1 MARSPAGRLSVK
13 KQSPKLALSSGVKS
27 SKGPKTRTLS
37 RTRKPDDMS
46 LEQWQIELRRQ
57 YGREQKF
64 ALKKIG
70 RESLFGDY
78 EITNPETKK
87 NYKIAVRSHEIGKNY
102 CSCPD
107 FATNGLG
114 TCKHLEFV
122 LATLEN
128 RPGFNKA
135 SPAVK
140 TYSSLS
146 LSYTEPCGVVFRPG
160 SGCTPE
166 IARLALRYF
175 HADGRLRDGIDLELS
190 RILDAATKAGHELRC
205 YDDALLHLA
214 RQRDKILRLEN
225 IKKIF
230 DKDIESAAFATLL
243 KMPLHRYQCGGALFA
258 ARAGRAIIADEM
270 GLGKTIQAIAATEI
284 LNRCAGVEKVLVIAP
299 TSLKYQWQQEI
310 ANFSGREAQ
319 VIAGLRVKRHQA
331 YAEGSF
337 YKITNYDVIHHDR
350 GAIRKWA
357 PDLIIL
363 DEAQRIKNW
372 QTRAARSVKEL
383 ESEFALVLT
392 GTPLENRIE
401 ELHSIVQFVDRFRLG
416 PLFRFQ
422 HEHRDTDESGVV
434 VGYKNLDHVA
444 ATLKPVLI
452 RRTKKDV
459 LNDLPKRSDKT
470 FFVGMTP
477 EQQEHHGENQEIVA
491 TVVAKW
497 RRTGFL
503 SEADQ
508 LRLRIALQ
516 NMRMSCN
523 STYLLDQKTDH
534 GMKMDEALR
543 FLTEALEEPDT
554 KVVVFSQWIRTHE
567 LLIRRVEGKWGYVFF
582 NGSVPGTQRK
592 ELIRRFK
599 EDADCRLFLSTDAGG
614 VGLNLQNAS
623 VVVNMDLPWN
633 PAVLEQRIGR
643 IHRLGQKNSVRVANF
658 VAENTIEHGMI
669 NLLKFKTSLFAGVLD
684 GGESTVSL
692 GGGRLKKFMESV
704 ESVTTTIPD
713 SWDVEKD
720 DSPQGA
726 ITTDDNEKNDDCTDV
741 AMDSDAGDSAD
752 SDSDGYDKVPD
763 QEVTVPESPVAS
775 DDIWKDLATQGLQFL
790 GKLAALAGDNKNSS
804 DPSVQ
809 ANDNPRPV
817 FRIDRQSQR
826 INMDL
831 PMPSPQ
837 VINTIGHAV
846 QTLAD
851 IFKKLS
857 F

>member
-1 MARSPAGRLSVK
+1 MARSAVGK
-13 KQSPKLALSSGVKS
+13 ASSGKQPGKMPAFSGTKS
-27 SKGPKTRTLS
+27 GKGTKARSLS

-57 YGREQKF
+57 YGRQQKF
-64 ALKKIG
+64 ILKKIG
-70 RESLFGDY
+70 RDSLFGDY

-87 NYKIAVRSHEIGKNY
+87 SYRIAVRSHEIGKNY

-107 FATNGLG
+107 FTTSGLG

-122 LATLEN
+122 LSTLEK
-128 RPGFNKA
+128 RPGFKRA
-135 SPAVK
+135 VPAVK

-146 LSYTEPCGVVFRPG
+146 LRYTEPRTVVFRPG

-166 IARLALRYF
+166 IAKVALRYF
-175 HADGRLRDGIDLELS
+175 HADGRLREGADMELS
-190 RILDAATKAGHELRC
+190 EIVDVAEKAGHELRC

-214 RQRDKILRLEN
+214 RQRDEKIRLNN
-225 IKKIF
+225 IEKIF
-230 DKDIESAAFATLL
+230 DKGAESPAFATLL
-243 KMPLHRYQCGGALFA
+243 KMPLHRYQCEGAIFA

-284 LNRCAGVEKVLVIAP
+284 LNRCAGVEKVLVISP

-310 ANFSGREAQ
+310 ANFSGREAE
-319 VIAGLRVKRHQA
+319 VISGFHVKRHQA
-331 YAEGSF
+331 YSRGAF
-337 YKITNYDVIHHDR
+337 YKITNYDVIHRDR
-350 GAIRKWA
+350 DAIRKWA

-372 QTRAARSVKEL
+372 QTRAARAVKEL

-422 HEHRDTDESGVV
+422 HEHRDTDKNGVV
-434 VGYKNLDHVA
+434 VGYKNLDRVA
-444 ATLKPVLI
+444 ATLKPILI
-452 RRTKKDV
+452 RRSKKDV

-477 EQQEHHGENQEIVA
+477 EQQEHHSENQEIVA
-491 TVVAKW
+491 KIVAKW

-508 LRLRIALQ
+508 LQLRIALQ

-534 GMKMDEALR
+534 GLKIDEAFR
-543 FLTEALEEPDT
+543 FLTEALEERDT
-554 KVVVFSQWIRTHE
+554 KIVVFSQWIRTHE
-567 LLIRRVEGKWGYVFF
+567 LLIRRVEDKWGHVFF
-582 NGSVPGTQRK
+582 NGSVPGVQRK

-599 EDADCRLFLSTDAGG
+599 EDVDCRLFLSTDAGG

-643 IHRLGQKNSVRVANF
+643 VHRLGQNNSVRVANF

-692 GGGRLKKFMESV
+692 GGGKLKKFMESV
-704 ESVTTTIPD
+704 ENVTTNIPN
-713 SWDVEKD
+713 SQEVEKD
-720 DSPQGA
+720 SSPQKT
-726 ITTDDNEKNDDCTDV
+726 ITTDDSEENDSSIGV
-741 AMDSDAGDSAD
+741 AMDSEVSNH
-752 SDSDGYDKVPD
+752 DKAPV
-763 QEVTVPESPVAS
+763 QEALAPKNPVAF
-775 DDIWKDLATQGLQFL
+775 DNIWKDLATQGLEFL
-790 GKLAALAGDNKNSS
+790 GKLAALAEGNKNSS
-804 DPSVQ
+804 GSSSQ
-809 ANDNPRPV
+809 AHNNPRRPV
-817 FRIDRQSQR
+817 FHIDRQSQKVNVEFP
-826 INMDL
+826 I
-831 PMPSPQ
+831 PSPQ
-837 VINTIGHAV
+837 LVNTLGQAA

-851 IFKKLS
+851 IFKRFS